1 MDKQTTNENAKLWLN
16 RETQP
21 YTARVVFL
29 TVLTVLSTLCS
40 LAFAYMVR
48 YVINSAAN
56 GDTEMLWLFS
66 ACLLALILGK
76 ILLKTLT
83 NYFTEKYR
91 AKIFADLRVKS
102 FSKIF
107 QSNYAQ
113 IHEFHSGELL
123 NRLTTDVQEIALTTV
138 GLTPTL
144 VGMCVQ
150 CVGAVAA
157 LLTLDPF
164 FTLIYVVCGGVFGG
178 IVALFRGVIKEK
190 QKEVLEQDGKVRS
203 FMQEGISSVLT
214 IKAYGAE
221 EKTTEK
227 ADALSGDYFDAR
239 MKRNELRSWMSF
251 VFNLLSNFGLIFA
264 VVWCSISILNDPT
277 KEYGSML
284 SVILLLMQFQTPL
297 TGFSSIIPSFYSRM
311 VSAERLAELEENK
324 ETVVLK
330 QNVEELYENLNAI
343 QLKDVDFSYGRE
355 IIFSQANAEIPK
367 NKIVCLTGASGAGK
381 STIFKLLL
389 SVYTQ
394 TGGEVLLSFA
404 ETQQPLTADYRT
416 LFSYVPQ
423 GNFLFSGTIYE
434 NLVFFAGNPDGENME
449 SRIKHALTVAC
460 AEFVYELPNGLNT
473 VLYEGG
479 DGLSEGQIQRL
490 AVARAILSNRPI
502 LLLDEAT
509 SALDSETEHALLKN
523 IKTLQGKTCIIVTH
537 RPAAL
542 EIADCILNV
551 ENGKI
556 HCVK

>member
-1 MDKQTTNENAKLWLN
+1 MDKQTTNETAKLWLK

-21 YTARVVFL
+21 YNARVAFL
-29 TVLTVLSTLCS
+29 TVLSVLSTLCS

-48 YVINSAAN
+48 YVINSAA
-56 GDTEMLWLFS
+56 GGEVEKLWGFS

-76 ILLKTLT
+76 ILLKTLN
-83 NYFTEKYR
+83 NYFAEKYR
-91 AKIFADLRVKS
+91 ANIFADLRVKS
-102 FSKIF
+102 FSKIL

-123 NRLTTDVQEIALTTV
+123 NRLTTDVQEIAVTTV

-150 CVGAVAA
+150 CIGAVVA
-157 LLTLDPF
+157 LLTLDPL
-164 FTLIYVVCGGVFGG
+164 FTLIYVVCGAIFGG
-178 IVALFRGVIKEK
+178 IVALFRGQIKKK
-190 QKEVLEQDGKVRS
+190 QKEVLEKDGKVRS

-214 IKAYGAE
+214 LKAYGAE
-221 EKTTEK
+221 GKTTEK
-227 ADALSGDYFDAR
+227 AEAISSEYYEAR
-239 MKRNELRSWMSF
+239 MKRNELRSWMGF

-264 VVWCSISILNDPT
+264 VVWCSISILNNPT

-297 TGFSSIIPSFYSRM
+297 SGFSSIFPSFYSRM
-311 VSAERLAELEENK
+311 VSAERLAELEQTE
-324 ETVVLK
+324 ETVNEQQNAEEIYASLRAILLK
-330 QNVEELYENLNAI
+330 N
-343 QLKDVDFSYGRE
+343 VDFSYGRE
-355 IIFSQANAEIPK
+355 VIFSQANAEIPK
-367 NKIVCLTGASGAGK
+367 NKIVCLTGPSGAGK

-394 TGGEVLLSFA
+394 TGGEVALSFTDN
-404 ETQQPLTADYRT
+404 EQPLNADYRG
-416 LFSYVPQ
+416 LFAYVPQ

-434 NLVFFAGNPDGENME
+434 NLVFFAKERDGEDMNE
-449 SRIKHALTVAC
+449 RIQNALKVAC
-460 AEFVYELPNGLNT
+460 AGFVYELPDGLNT

-509 SALDSETEHALLKN
+509 SALDSETENAMLEN
-523 IKTLQGKTCIIVTH
+523 IKNLQGKTCIIVTH

-556 HCVK
+556 NIIK

>member
-1 MDKQTTNENAKLWLN
+1 MDKQSTNETAKLWLKK
-16 RETQP
+16 ETRA
-21 YTARVVFL
+21 YNVRVAFL

-48 YVINSAAN
+48 YVINSAAW
-56 GDTEMLWLFS
+56 GEVDKLWVFS

-76 ILLKTLT
+76 ILLKTLN
-83 NYFTEKYR
+83 NYFAEKYR
-91 AKIFADLRVKS
+91 SNIFADLRVKS
-102 FSKIF
+102 FSKIL

-123 NRLTTDVQEIALTTV
+123 NRLTTDVQEIAVTTV
-138 GLTPTL
+138 GLMPTL

-150 CVGAVAA
+150 CVGAVIA
-157 LLTLDPF
+157 LLTLDPL
-164 FTLIYVVCGGVFGG
+164 FTLIYIVCGGIFGG
-178 IVALFRGVIKEK
+178 IVALFRGQIKKK
-190 QKEVLEQDGKVRS
+190 QKDVLEQDGKVRS

-214 IKAYGAE
+214 LKAYSAE
-221 EKTTEK
+221 EKATEK
-227 ADALSGDYFDAR
+227 ADSLSKQYYDAR
-239 MKRNELRSWMSF
+239 MKRNELRSWMGF

-264 VVWCSISILNDPT
+264 VVWCSISILNNPT

-297 TGFSSIIPSFYSRM
+297 TGFSTIFPSFYSRL
-311 VSAERLAELEENK
+311 VSAERLAELEQTEEKNVGLENVD
-324 ETVVLK
+324 EI
-330 QNVEELYENLNAI
+330 YEDLRAI
-343 QLKDVDFSYGRE
+343 QLRNVDFSYGRE
-355 IIFSQANAEIPK
+355 SIFIQASAEIPK
-367 NKIVCLTGASGAGK
+367 NKIVCLTGPSGAGK

-394 TGGEVLLSFA
+394 NSGEVVLSFA
-404 ETQQPLTADYRT
+404 ENEQSLNADYRS
-416 LFSYVPQ
+416 LFAYVPQ

-434 NLVFFAGNPDGENME
+434 NLTFFAKEME
-449 SRIKHALTVAC
+449 CEPMDKRIQNALKVAC
-460 AEFVYELPNGLNT
+460 AEFVYELPDGLNT

-490 AVARAILSNRPI
+490 AVARAILSNRHI

-509 SALDSETEHALLKN
+509 SALDGETENAMLEN
-523 IKTLQGKTCIIVTH
+523 IKCLQGKTCIIVTH

-556 HCVK
+556 NVIK

>member
-509 SALDSETEHALLKN
+509 SALDSETENALLKN

>member
-1 MDKQTTNENAKLWLN
+1 MDKQRTNETAKLWLKK
-16 RETQP
+16 ETRS
-21 YTARVVFL
+21 YNGRVAFL

-48 YVINSAAN
+48 YVINSAA
-56 GDTEMLWLFS
+56 GGEVDKLWLFS

-76 ILLKTLT
+76 ILLKTLN
-83 NYFTEKYR
+83 NYFAEKYR
-91 AKIFADLRVKS
+91 AKIFSDLRVKS
-102 FSKIF
+102 FSKIL

-123 NRLTTDVQEIALTTV
+123 NRLTTDVQEIAVTTV
-138 GLTPTL
+138 GLIPAL

-150 CVGAVAA
+150 CVGAVVA
-157 LLTLDPF
+157 LLTTDPL
-164 FTLIYVVCGGVFGG
+164 FTLIYVVCGCIFGG
-178 IVALFRGVIKEK
+178 IVALFRGQIKKK
-190 QKEVLEQDGKVRS
+190 QKDVLEQDGNVRS
-203 FMQEGISSVLT
+203 FMQEGVSSVLT
-214 IKAYGAE
+214 LKAYGAE

-227 ADALSGDYFDAR
+227 ADAISNKYYEAR
-239 MKRNELRSWMSF
+239 MKRNELRSWMGF

-264 VVWCSISILNDPT
+264 VVWCSISILNNPM

-297 TGFSSIIPSFYSRM
+297 TGFSSIFPTFYSRL
-311 VSAERLAELEENK
+311 VSAERLAELEET
-324 ETVVLK
+324 EEIVVL
-330 QNVEELYENLNAI
+330 QDNVAELYESLRAI
-343 QLKDVDFSYGRE
+343 RLRKVDFSYGRE
-355 IIFSQANAEIPK
+355 SIFMQADAEIPK
-367 NKIVCLTGASGAGK
+367 NKIVCLTGPSGAGK
-381 STIFKLLL
+381 STVFKLLL

-394 TGGEVLLSFA
+394 TSGDVLLSLA
-404 ETQQPLTADYRT
+404 DSEQPLSADYRS
-416 LFSYVPQ
+416 LFAYVPQ
-423 GNFLFSGTIYE
+423 GNFLFSGSIYE
-434 NLVFFAGNPDGENME
+434 NLTFFANDNDGEAMDE
-449 SRIKHALTVAC
+449 RIRNALKVAC
-460 AEFVYELPNGLNT
+460 AEFVYELPEGLNT

-509 SALDSETEHALLKN
+509 SALDGETEKAMLEN
-523 IKTLQGKTCIIVTH
+523 IKNLQGKTCIIVTH

-556 HCVK
+556 NVIK